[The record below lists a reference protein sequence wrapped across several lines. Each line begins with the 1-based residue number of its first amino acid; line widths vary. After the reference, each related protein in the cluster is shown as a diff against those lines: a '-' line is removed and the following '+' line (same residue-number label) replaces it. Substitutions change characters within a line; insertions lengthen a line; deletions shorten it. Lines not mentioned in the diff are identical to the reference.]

1 MPATKMVNGG
11 LTASA
16 TKHKVG
22 RKSEGKTTEVVS
34 GSRAGLCANANDLSC
49 APGENG
55 QPPGQEFFRGPSS
68 VCHQQLF
75 QEPNVSV
82 IFFCV
87 SSFFFQNVMIILL
100 VWSGFS
106 YLDATVLTNCS
117 AACY

>member
-1 MPATKMVNGG
+1 MPATKMVNSG
-11 LTASA
+11 LTAFA

-34 GSRAGLCANANDLSC
+34 GSRAALFANANGVSC
-49 APGENG
+49 AGGQNG
-55 QPPGQEFFRGPSS
+55 QPAGQQIFRGPPP
-68 VCHQQLF
+68 VGPEQPC